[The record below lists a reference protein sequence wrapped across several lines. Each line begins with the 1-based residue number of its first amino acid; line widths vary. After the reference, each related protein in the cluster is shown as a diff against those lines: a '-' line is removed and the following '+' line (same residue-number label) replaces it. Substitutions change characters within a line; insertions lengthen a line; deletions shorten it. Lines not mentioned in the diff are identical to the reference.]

1 MSEDEVRE
9 LFREQFGCSF
19 NEQMPVDLV
28 ITFAQYVATVESIQ
42 HLEQQQAIYERI
54 FNEKAEQVTAENGPC
69 YSERISLQVE
79 EAYPKNTR
87 KRSPANG
94 V

>member
-54 FNEKAEQVTAENGPC
+54 FNEKAEQVIAE
-69 YSERISLQVE
+69 ISTNLE
-79 EAYPKNTR
+79 PRNSRPNAEAYPKNTR
-87 KRSPANG
+87 K
-94 V
+94 